1 VLSHTS
7 DYALRAALVLGR
19 AYGRHAVRVD
29 EIADAT
35 GAPRNYLAKVLNA
48 LAKSGLVTSS
58 RGPTGGFALAFPPK
72 SITLAQVID
81 HFDEPH
87 RHTRCLL
94 GNGACTPDEPCTAH
108 TEWTAILQARREPL
122 LRLTL
127 ADLLNGRAPERAI
140 QLPSHEP
147 SPSAAVNA

>member
-19 AYGRHAVRVD
+19 AYGREIVRVD
-29 EIADAT
+29 EIAEAT

-48 LAKSGLVTSS
+48 LAKSGLVTSA
-58 RGPTGGFALAFPPK
+58 RGPTGGFALAFPPE

-81 HFDEPH
+81 QFDEPH

-94 GNGACTPDEPCTAH
+94 GNGPCTPDEPCTAH
-108 TEWTAILQARREPL
+108 TEWTAVMHTRREPL

-127 ADLLNGRAPERAI
+127 ADLLNGRASERTS
-140 QLPSHEP
+140 QLPSPPP
-147 SPSAAVNA
+147 SPTAAVNA

>member
-1 VLSHTS
+1 MLSHTS

-19 AYGRHAVRVD
+19 AYGRQTVRVD

-48 LAKSGLVTSS
+48 LAKSGIVTSA
-58 RGPTGGFALAFPPK
+58 RGPTGGFALAFPPE

-87 RHTRCLL
+87 LHTRCLL
-94 GNGACTPDEPCTAH
+94 GNGPCTPDNPCTAH
-108 TEWTAILQARREPL
+108 TEWTAVLQVRREPL

-127 ADLLNGRAPERAI
+127 ADLLNGRAAERAN

>member
-1 VLSHTS
+1 MLSHTS
-7 DYALRAALVLGR
+7 DYALRAALVLGQ
-19 AYGRHAVRVD
+19 AYGRHTVRVD
-29 EIADAT
+29 EIAAAT

-48 LAKSGLVTSS
+48 LAKSGLVTSA
-58 RGPTGGFALAFPPK
+58 RGPSGGFALAFPPE

-94 GNGACTPDEPCTAH
+94 GNGPCTPDEPCTAH
-108 TEWTAILQARREPL
+108 TKWTAVLQARREPL
-122 LRLTL
+122 LSLTL
-127 ADLLNGRAPERAI
+127 ADLLSDRAPNRAD
-140 QLPSHEP
+140 QLPSHQP

>member
-1 VLSHTS
+1 MLSHTS

-19 AYGRHAVRVD
+19 AYGRKTVRVD
-29 EIADAT
+29 EIAEAT

-48 LAKSGLVTSS
+48 LAKAGLVTSA
-58 RGPTGGFALAFPPK
+58 RGPSGGFALAFPPE

-94 GNGACTPDEPCTAH
+94 GNGPCTPDAPCTAH
-108 TEWTAILQARREPL
+108 VQWTAVLEARREPL
-122 LRLTL
+122 IRLTL
-127 ADLLNGRAPERAI
+127 GDLLDSRARGASTD
-140 QLPSHEP
+140 LTSHEP
-147 SPSAAVNA
+147 SRTAAVNA